1 LSVIWLRDKLVRHL
15 EERKQDVTDTILAG
29 VKDINQYEFLRG
41 RYSSLVDLEMELR
54 ELLGKVIEDDENDEQ
69 GDSTSPRC
77 KTSRSTK

>member
-69 GDSTSPRC
+69 GDST
-77 KTSRSTK
+77 

>member
-1 LSVIWLRDKLVRHL
+1 MSVIWLRDKLVRHL

-69 GDSTSPRC
+69 GDST
-77 KTSRSTK
+77 

>member
-1 LSVIWLRDKLVRHL
+1 MSVIWLRDKLVKHL

-69 GDSTSPRC
+69 GDST
-77 KTSRSTK
+77 